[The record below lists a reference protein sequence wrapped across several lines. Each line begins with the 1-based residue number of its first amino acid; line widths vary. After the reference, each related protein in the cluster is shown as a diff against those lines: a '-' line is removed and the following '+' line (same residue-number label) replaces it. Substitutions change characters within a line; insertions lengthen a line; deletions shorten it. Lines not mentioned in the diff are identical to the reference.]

1 MARNNKTSESELP
14 VVPESLSQSIGYLL
28 NFNGQLI
35 RDRLEK
41 VLQPLNLTLRELG
54 VLRILES
61 EGPLSQHV
69 LGRRHN
75 IDRTTTVQ
83 VIDQL
88 EGRQL
93 VLRSQNVED
102 RRSNLLFLTPRGR
115 KTLSRALK
123 LVNKEQTA
131 FLSPLPDGERDAL
144 FRILLQ
150 LLSHHLKAFAK
161 PGASET
167 AIKQAVEEHIELDD
181 DDDDDDAAAAD
192 AELADAELNDVV

>member
-1 MARNNKTSESELP
+1 MSRPSSKSDSERP
-14 VVPESLSQSIGYLL
+14 VIPESLSNSIGYLL
-28 NFNGQLI
+28 NFNGKII
-35 RDRLEK
+35 RERLEL
-41 VLQPLNLTLRELG
+41 VLAPLNLSLRELG

-88 EGRQL
+88 EERQL

-115 KTLSRALK
+115 KTLSRAIK
-123 LVNKEQTA
+123 LVNKEQNA
-131 FLSPLPDGERDAL
+131 FLAPIAESDRELL
-144 FRILLQ
+144 FSILCK
-150 LLSHHLKAFAK
+150 LLSHHLTEMK
-161 PGASET
+161 P
-167 AIKQAVEEHIELDD
+167 AVEAVQPVEDPLSE
-181 DDDDDDAAAAD
+181 
-192 AELADAELNDVV
+192 

>member
-1 MARNNKTSESELP
+1 MVRSSKTPESELP
-14 VVPESLSQSIGYLL
+14 VVPESLSHSIGYLL
-28 NFNGQLI
+28 NVNGMLI
-35 RDRLEK
+35 RERFEK
-41 VLQPLNLTLRELG
+41 VLEPLNLTLRELG

-88 EGRQL
+88 EERQL
-93 VLRSQNVED
+93 VLRSQNIED

-115 KTLSRALK
+115 KTLMRALK
-123 LVNKEQTA
+123 LVNKEQAA
-131 FLSPLPDGERDAL
+131 FLSPLADKDQEDL

-150 LLSHHLKAFAK
+150 LLSHHMTLLANPPKANEVSDPK
-161 PGASET
+161 NSTEASE
-167 AIKQAVEEHIELDD
+167 ADDLDD
-181 DDDDDDAAAAD
+181 ED
-192 AELADAELNDVV
+192 

>member
-1 MARNNKTSESELP
+1 MSPGSKSDSELP
-14 VVPESLSQSIGYLL
+14 VVPESLANSIGYLL
-28 NFNGQLI
+28 NFNGHII
-35 RDRLEK
+35 RERLEH
-41 VLQPLNLTLRELG
+41 VLEPLKLSLRELG

-88 EGRQL
+88 EARQL

-123 LVNKEQTA
+123 LVSKEQNA
-131 FLSPLPDGERDAL
+131 FLSPLSEDERKSL
-144 FRILLQ
+144 FRILVQ
-150 LLSHHLKAFAK
+150 LLSHHLAARQQPAAESTSPERKSAGQ
-161 PGASET
+161 PET
-167 AIKQAVEEHIELDD
+167 
-181 DDDDDDAAAAD
+181 
-192 AELADAELNDVV
+192 